1 MTTEVAGRI
10 AAAGVVL
17 ALTTISPRAETIQL
31 PTFDV
36 VATTPLGG
44 GEIDVAKSPFA
55 VWQTSS
61 QDIRTFNDTTLPET
75 LARQA
80 PGVTV
85 GNVSG
90 NDFQPDLSYR
100 GFDATAVT
108 GTPIG
113 LAVYQN
119 GVRINEA
126 FGDGVNWELIPE
138 NAIDRTA
145 IIAGN
150 PIFGLNALGGAVTI
164 TMKNGFTY
172 QGFDADIRGGSFG
185 RAQEEIQYGKQIGNY
200 SVYVAATQINDGG
213 WKVDGNSQIT
223 NFYGDVG
230 YKANGLKSHLQLTVG
245 DSQLGTA
252 AFAPLQELQ
261 NSWNSVYTVPQNTE
275 NKMAMLAWTG
285 SYAYSPTLSFQGGA
299 YFRAFNQA
307 HNDGNSTD
315 VEGCPPDSCLN
326 GSPVHDTFGN
336 VIPDLSNGGTTD
348 LGEIDRT
355 WTQSRS
361 LGASVQAVD
370 TDKLAGHDNTLTV
383 GASLDY
389 GWTRFNGNSQLG
401 IVPSF
406 VNNSLPVIGLPF
418 IIDEP
423 DSFLNPISVHANNTY
438 TGLYALDTYSVNDR
452 LTVTAGGRF
461 NYAGI
466 NLNGE
471 NGALLNGFSNFFH
484 VNPTVGFTY
493 KLTPDINFY
502 AGYAMTNRAPTPLEL
517 GCADPNNPC
526 IIDNFLVSDPK
537 LKQVVGQSFELGFR
551 GQNALN
557 QFGLGPQWG
566 KLQWSAGLF
575 RTTLENDILPQ
586 QSPANGFGFFS
597 NVGTTLR
604 QGAEVSAQWNSDR
617 WTAYANYTYIDA
629 VYLTTFLESSPFN
642 PSADENGEIPIT
654 NGTPIAG
661 IPKNTVKVGVDYAV
675 TDKWHVGADMVAA
688 SGQVIFGNEN
698 GALPQVPG
706 YAVFGLHTSYQVAK
720 QVQAYGLIQN
730 IFDQR
735 YYTAGGLFDTTSFPN
750 AAPFLTDPRTFGAG
764 KPFAIYGGIRIT
776 L

>member
-1 MTTEVAGRI
+1 MTTKVAGRI
-10 AAAGVVL
+10 ATAGVVL
-17 ALTTISPRAETIQL
+17 ALTTIGSRAEEIQL

-55 VWQTSS
+55 VWPTSS
-61 QDIRTFNDTTLPET
+61 QDIQTFNDTTLPDT

-126 FGDGVNWELIPE
+126 FGDTVNWELIPE
-138 NAIDRTA
+138 NAIDKTA

-150 PIFGLNALGGAVTI
+150 PIFGLNALGGAVTV
-164 TMKNGFTY
+164 TMKNGFTW
-172 QGFDADIRGGSFG
+172 QGSEADLRGGSFG
-185 RAQEEIQYGKQIGNY
+185 RAQEELQFGKQIGNY

-213 WKVDGNSQIT
+213 WRVDGASQIT

-230 YKANGLKSHLQLTVG
+230 YKANGFESHLQLTAG
-245 DSQLGTA
+245 DSQLGAA
-252 AFAPLQELQ
+252 AFTPLQLLQ
-261 NSWNSVYTVPQNTE
+261 NNWGSVYTVPQTTE

-307 HNDGNSTD
+307 HVDGNPTSLSP
-315 VEGCPPDSCLN
+315 CPPFSCLN
-326 GSPVHDTFGN
+326 GSPVHDTLGGI
-336 VIPDLSNGGTTD
+336 IPDLSNGGTTD
-348 LGEIDRT
+348 LGEIDRS

-361 LGASVQAVD
+361 LGASAQAVD

-389 GWTRFNGNSQLG
+389 GWTRFTGNSQLG
-401 IVPSF
+401 TFFNDNNTSF
-406 VNNSLPVIGLPF
+406 PVIGAPF

-423 DSFLNPISVHANNTY
+423 DSFLSPVAVHANNTY
-438 TGLYALDTYSVNDR
+438 AGLYALDTYSVNDR

-466 NLNGE
+466 DLEGA
-471 NGALLNGFSNFFH
+471 NGALLNGFSNFMH
-484 VNPTVGFTY
+484 VNPTLGFTY

-537 LKQVVGQSFELGFR
+537 LKQVVGQTFEVGFR
-551 GQNALN
+551 GQNALS
-557 QFGLGPQWG
+557 QLGLGPEWG

-575 RTTLENDILPQ
+575 RTTLDNDILPQ
-586 QSPANGFGFFS
+586 QSAVTGFGFFA

-604 QGAEVSAQWNSDR
+604 QGAEVSAQWTGDR

-629 VYLTTFLESSPFN
+629 VYLTTFAESSPFN
-642 PSADENGEIPIT
+642 PVADANGFIPIT
-654 NGTPIAG
+654 NGTAIAG

-688 SGQVIFGNEN
+688 SGQVLIGNEN
-698 GALPQVPG
+698 GALPQAPG

-720 QVQAYGLIQN
+720 QVQIYGLVQN
-730 IFDQR
+730 LFDQR
-735 YYTAGGLFDTTSFPN
+735 FYTAGGLFDITNLPN
-750 AAPFLTDPRTFGAG
+750 SAPFLTNPTTLGPA
-764 KPFAIYGGIRIT
+764 KPFAIYGGMRIT

>member
-1 MTTEVAGRI
+1 MSTAT
-10 AAAGVVL
+10 
-17 ALTTISPRAETIQL
+17 
-31 PTFDV
+31 PT
-36 VATTPLGG
+36 
-44 GEIDVAKSPFA
+44 S
-55 VWQTSS
+55 
-61 QDIRTFNDTTLPET
+61 
-75 LARQA
+75 
-80 PGVTV
+80 
-85 GNVSG
+85 
-90 NDFQPDLSYR
+90 
-100 GFDATAVT
+100 
-108 GTPIG
+108 
-113 LAVYQN
+113 
-119 GVRINEA
+119 
-126 FGDGVNWELIPE
+126 
-138 NAIDRTA
+138 
-145 IIAGN
+145 
-150 PIFGLNALGGAVTI
+150 
-164 TMKNGFTY
+164 
-172 QGFDADIRGGSFG
+172 
-185 RAQEEIQYGKQIGNY
+185 
-200 SVYVAATQINDGG
+200 
-213 WKVDGNSQIT
+213 
-223 NFYGDVG
+223 
-230 YKANGLKSHLQLTVG
+230 
-245 DSQLGTA
+245 
-252 AFAPLQELQ
+252 
-261 NSWNSVYTVPQNTE
+261 
-275 NKMAMLAWTG
+275 
-285 SYAYSPTLSFQGGA
+285 
-299 YFRAFNQA
+299 
-307 HNDGNSTD
+307 

-326 GSPVHDTFGN
+326 GNPVHDTFGN
-336 VIPDLSNGGTTD
+336 VIPDLSNGGTID

-406 VNNSLPVIGLPF
+406 VNNSLPVIGFPF

-438 TGLYALDTYSVNDR
+438 TGVYALDTYSATDR

-466 NLNGE
+466 NLDGE

-502 AGYAMTNRAPTPLEL
+502 AGYAMTNRTPTPLEL

-537 LKQVVGQSFELGFR
+537 LKQVVGQTFEVGFR
-551 GQNALN
+551 GQNALVPW
-557 QFGLGPQWG
+557 GPQWG

-575 RTTLENDILPQ
+575 RTTLNNDILPL

-604 QGAEVSAQWNSDR
+604 QGAEISANWTGDR
-617 WTAYANYTYIDA
+617 WSAYANYTYLDA
-629 VYLTTFLESSPFN
+629 VYLSTFDEPSPFN
-642 PSADENGEIPIT
+642 PLADANGNIPIT
-654 NGTPIAG
+654 NGTQIAG

-698 GALPQVPG
+698 NALPQVPG
-706 YAVFGLHTSYQVAK
+706 YAIFGLHTSYQVGK
-720 QVQAYGLIQN
+720 NFQIYGFAQN

-735 YYTAGGLFDTTSFPN
+735 YYTSGALFDVTSFPN
-750 AAPFLTDPRTFGAG
+750 AAPFLTNPTSLGPG
-764 KPFAIYGGIRIT
+764 KPVAIYGGMRIT